1 VSTSRAAFGRGALLA
16 LVALA
21 LVLLWHLPRSAE
33 HVFNWD
39 SVNYAL
45 GAQHYDLKLHQ
56 PHPPGYPLW
65 ILALRGLT
73 RLGVDANLAQILL
86 AQASVALALLALLD
100 LARPRGRGAQ
110 ALVGGLLLASPLV
123 ALHARIAGTYTA
135 ELMASTLV
143 GWACADLW
151 HGRTRRAPVA
161 LLAWVAAA
169 GLRTS
174 AAVFTGPLLVV
185 ALWRGFGGRRGRA
198 LLAMLTAGVGALAC
212 YVPVWLSLGPLP
224 ASFFYWRHMLDTLF
238 SGPLDASSW
247 FRGAPAAAHVGMLVR
262 VGSWWTYGLLPA
274 LPALWLLRA
283 RRRPAHDADPPADAH
298 AADDRA
304 ARECSVAFLALWA
317 APAVGFLTLLYAPHP
332 GYVLAPLPPLLL
344 LLARAVPRTR
354 PSPARLAG
362 ALGALLLVAELLALP
377 RFGPRLPPGQAPRG
391 VGASLALATPAQIA
405 DSDAQLD
412 ALAAALATRPP
423 HEPLLVTEIDWNQ
436 ANWRKLAW
444 TLPERPV
451 WLLDAGR
458 GALAWMHT
466 RQRHESEP
474 LTVAAEAETL
484 WLVAQSEEP
493 PDVLVRA
500 FPDARRVL
508 RAGAVSL
515 WRAEL
520 GVELPIVLEHG
531 PRRWALKRE

>member
-1 VSTSRAAFGRGALLA
+1 VSARRAAFGRGALLA
-16 LVALA
+16 VSALA

-73 RLGVDANLAQILL
+73 QLGVDANLAQILF
-86 AQASVALALLALLD
+86 AQVSVALALLALLD

-110 ALVGGLLLASPLV
+110 VLVGGLLLASPLV

-135 ELMASTLV
+135 ELMTSTVV

-151 HGRTRRAPVA
+151 RGRTRRAPVA
-161 LLAWVAAA
+161 LLAWIVAA

-174 AAVFTGPLLVV
+174 GAVFTGPLLVV
-185 ALWRGFGGRRGRA
+185 ALWRGFGSRRGRA
-198 LLAMLTAGVGALAC
+198 LLTMLAAGFGALLC

-247 FRGAPAAAHVGMLVR
+247 FRGAPAAAHLGMLVR
-262 VGSWWTYGLLPA
+262 LGSWWTYGLLPA
-274 LPALWLLRA
+274 LPALWLLRTRHGA
-283 RRRPAHDADPPADAH
+283 ALPVAGEAPARPAP
-298 AADDRA
+298 
-304 ARECSVAFLALWA
+304 ECSLAFLALWA
-317 APAVGFLTLLYAPHP
+317 APAVGFLTLIYAPHP

-354 PSPARLAG
+354 PSPTRLAG

-377 RFGPRLPPGQAPRG
+377 RFGPLLPPGRAPRS

-412 ALAAALATRPP
+412 ALAAALAERPV

-458 GALAWMHT
+458 GALAWMHV
-466 RQRHESEP
+466 RQRYESEP
-474 LTVAAEAETL
+474 LTVAAGAEVL
-484 WLVAQSEEP
+484 WLVAQSEAP

-500 FPDARRVL
+500 FPSAQRVL
-508 RAGAVSL
+508 RAGAVTL

-520 GVELPIVLEHG
+520 DVELPIVLEHG
-531 PRRWALKRE
+531 ARRWTLKRE